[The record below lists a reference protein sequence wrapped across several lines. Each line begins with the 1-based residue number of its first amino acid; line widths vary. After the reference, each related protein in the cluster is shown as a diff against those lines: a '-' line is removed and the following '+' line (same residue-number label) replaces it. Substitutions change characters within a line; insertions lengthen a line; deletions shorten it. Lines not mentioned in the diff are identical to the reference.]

1 MISFSLS
8 QAADLL
14 GGRLLGADATFG
26 SVSTDS
32 RTVGKGD
39 LFVALRGPRFDGH
52 DYLPQVVAVG
62 AVGALV
68 ERYLPADLPLVQV
81 QESCVALGQLAAA
94 WRSRVSA
101 PVVAVTGSNGK
112 TTVKEM
118 IASILR
124 RQGSVLATAGN
135 LNNHIGLPLTLL
147 ELQEQEYAVVE
158 LGASAPG
165 EIGYLSRIAQ
175 PDVAVLNNAGRAHLE
190 GFGTLEGVAHAKAE
204 IVEGLKQDGVFV
216 INGDDPWAGLWREL
230 AGERRLISFG
240 LEKKADV
247 FSPEGEEENGWDSQG
262 FFSRF
267 PVETPQG
274 SIEIRLG
281 LTGRHNRANAL
292 AAIAAAQQLGISS
305 DDIRQGLAE
314 LRPVAGR
321 LQPLSGRGGVQLID
335 DSYNANPDSVGAAIG
350 VLATAPGRRF
360 LVLGELAELG
370 DDGDRFYRTLGEHAQ
385 AAGIEHLYGVGPAG
399 KAAEAFGRGGRVFEN
414 RERLIDALYRDLES
428 GDRVLIKG
436 SRRAGMEQVIRALAA
451 GEDN

>member
-1 MISFSLS
+1 
-8 QAADLL
+8 
-14 GGRLLGADATFG
+14 
-26 SVSTDS
+26 
-32 RTVGKGD
+32 
-39 LFVALRGPRFDGH
+39 
-52 DYLPQVVAVG
+52 
-62 AVGALV
+62 
-68 ERYLPADLPLVQV
+68 
-81 QESCVALGQLAAA
+81 
-94 WRSRVSA
+94 
-101 PVVAVTGSNGK
+101 
-112 TTVKEM
+112 
-118 IASILR
+118 
-124 RQGSVLATAGN
+124 
-135 LNNHIGLPLTLL
+135 
-147 ELQEQEYAVVE
+147 
-158 LGASAPG
+158 
-165 EIGYLSRIAQ
+165 
-175 PDVAVLNNAGRAHLE
+175 VAVLNNAGRAHLE

-204 IVEGLKQDGVFV
+204 IVEGLKRDGVFV

-230 AGERRLISFG
+230 AADRRLISFG
-240 LEKKADV
+240 FDRGNDL
-247 FSPEGEEENGWDSQG
+247 FSPEDEEESGWDAEG

-281 LTGRHNRANAL
+281 LAGRHNRANAL
-292 AAIAAAQQLGISS
+292 AAIAAALQLGISG

-335 DSYNANPDSVGAAIG
+335 DSYNANPDSVRAAIG

-370 DDGDRFYRTLGEHAQ
+370 DDGDRFYSTLGKQAQ

-399 KAAEAFGRGGRVFEN
+399 KAAEAFGRGGRVFES
-414 RERLIDALYRDLES
+414 RERLIEALYRDLES